1 MLVVEV
7 LSMDTLQL
15 PSGNAEN
22 KQKGHIKACDLLYL
36 AVSNAQICSESIAH
50 EAEGQISYPL
60 KGHEGERN
68 NCFIK
73 IQLVGKKYR
82 YKTTLAS

>member
-1 MLVVEV
+1 MLK
-7 LSMDTLQL
+7 T
-15 PSGNAEN
+15 N
-22 KQKGHIKACDLLYL
+22 KKGHIKAFDLLYL

-60 KGHEGERN
+60 KGHEGEMN
-68 NCFIK
+68 NCSSK
-73 IQLVGKKYR
+73 IQLVGQKYR